1 MKILLITQN
10 FYPEIGSGANR
21 FKNLYLT
28 LSKHHEVNILTTHPN
43 YPNAKMYKDEK
54 YWDEEFINASSDI
67 FRLQMRISKQSKSM
81 FSRLMYYF
89 ELSYKIR
96 VFVKSYQ
103 HEYDVVYVTSPNIF
117 IPWSSFFFQK
127 KIKNTDRILE
137 VRDLW
142 PDSVKEVGMFNI
154 NQIYP
159 LLKFME
165 KRMYKLSDKIIINN
179 EGFRS
184 HISSMVSDKE
194 ILYLPNSFNNS
205 EVAFKDTSDVFKV
218 IYTGNIGLAQSYE
231 QLIEV
236 ADSLESEG
244 IYFTV
249 VSYGVNAM
257 KFREYIHKNDFKYV
271 TVHSEKSR
279 EECLEMIREHNVQ
292 LSLLKNS
299 DVFLNVLPGKIID
312 GIGCGIPV
320 VANLGGYANKLINE
334 NEIGYSKAGASSY
347 EIIQAIKKIKDDKNM
362 ENTYRNN
369 AKEVLYREFL
379 WDNNEDKILKFLQ
392 LNN

>member
-54 YWDEEFINASSDI
+54 YWDEECINSSSDI
-67 FRLQMRISKQSKSM
+67 FRLQMRISKQAKSM
-81 FSRLMYYF
+81 FARLMYYF

-103 HEYDVVYVTSPNIF
+103 QEYDAVYVTTPNIF
-117 IPWSSFFFQK
+117 IPWSAFFFQK

-142 PDSVKEVGMFNI
+142 PDSVKEVGMLNI

-165 KRMYKLSDKIIINN
+165 KRMYNLSDKIIINN

-184 HISSMVSDKE
+184 HISSMASGKE
-194 ILYLPNSFNNS
+194 ILYLPNSFNNK
-205 EVAFKDTSDVFKV
+205 EVEFKEKTDVFKV

-231 QLIEV
+231 QLVEV
-236 ADSLESEG
+236 ADLLESECVH
-244 IYFTV
+244 FTV
-249 VSYGVNAM
+249 VSYGVNAA
-257 KFREYIHKNDFKYV
+257 KFRDYIKDNDFRYV

-279 EECLEMIREHNVQ
+279 EECLEMIREHNIQ

-320 VANLGGYANKLINE
+320 VANLGGYANKLIND
-334 NEIGYSKAGASSY
+334 NKIGFSKAGASSY
-347 EIIQAIKKIKDDKNM
+347 EIVKAIKKIKDDRELEDM
-362 ENTYRNN
+362 YRNN
-369 AKEVLYREFL
+369 AKEILYREFL
-379 WDNNEDKILKFLQ
+379 WENNEDRILEFLKK
-392 LNN
+392 